1 MEGGKP
7 RDKYRWHLSSTNR
20 LETLR
25 IERQAE
31 SFDRFFRLWHNV
43 RPNLKMCLSPSISVC
58 MLLGRVA
65 LGFGPGNFSSGIGK
79 LGKRLENV
87 IDYLKVQGIYG
98 LLLWVNNTL
107 FLYSYYE

>member
-1 MEGGKP
+1 MT
-7 RDKYRWHLSSTNR
+7 D
-20 LETLR
+20 
-25 IERQAE
+25 
-31 SFDRFFRLWHNV
+31 FFRLWRNV

-65 LGFGPGNFSSGIGK
+65 LGFRPGNFSSGIGK
-79 LGKRLENV
+79 LGNRLGNV